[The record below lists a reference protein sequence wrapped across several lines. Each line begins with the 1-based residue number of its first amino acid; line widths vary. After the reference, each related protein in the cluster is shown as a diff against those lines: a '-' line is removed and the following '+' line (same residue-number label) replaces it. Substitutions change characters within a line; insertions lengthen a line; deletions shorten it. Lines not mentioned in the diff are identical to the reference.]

1 MTDMENPGNGR
12 VSPKVAQTPETLRK
26 RLQALMGEDILAYID
41 FELPPKQPPDEA
53 QKKHA
58 ARTARYKQKKALQM
72 APDSEAVRQATSN
85 VLLDLILDAEKA
97 STRLFIRSMEELI
110 EAGYDQ
116 EESRAAILRLLS
128 SFPDRRAAW
137 HRRTRQKLG
146 RAVIQQL
153 RSQDK

>member
-1 MTDMENPGNGR
+1 MTDTENTRNGR
-12 VSPKVAQTPETLRK
+12 ANSKDAQTPETLQK

-41 FELPPKQPPDEA
+41 FELPPRQPPDEA

-58 ARTARYKQKKALQM
+58 ARTARYKQAKALQM

-97 STRLFIRSMEELI
+97 STRLFIRSIEELI

-116 EESRAAILRLLS
+116 EESRTAILRLLT
-128 SFPDRRAAW
+128 SFAERRAAW

-146 RAVIQQL
+146 RAVIQKL
-153 RSQDK
+153 RSQDQ